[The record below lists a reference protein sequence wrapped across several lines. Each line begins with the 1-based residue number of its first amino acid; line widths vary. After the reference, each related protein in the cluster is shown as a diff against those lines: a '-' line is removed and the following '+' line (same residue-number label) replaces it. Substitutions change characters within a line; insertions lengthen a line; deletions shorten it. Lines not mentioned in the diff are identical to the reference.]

1 MARKVLRF
9 EIGMSGTEHSTHHW
23 VLDCSTHSDHD
34 VRSLVAVLVAGLFQT
49 DEDKELS
56 KRYLKVIGDR
66 SSIQWTSRQIQK
78 VNPDIDSFDIPQ
90 PLTEE

>member
-1 MARKVLRF
+1 MARKVLKF
-9 EIGMSGTEHSTHHW
+9 EMGMSGTGFSTQRW

-56 KRYLKVIGDR
+56 KRYLKVIGNG
-66 SSIQWTSRQIQK
+66 SSIQWASRQIQK
-78 VNPDIDSFDIPQ
+78 VNPDIDCFDIPL
-90 PLTEE
+90 PLIEE